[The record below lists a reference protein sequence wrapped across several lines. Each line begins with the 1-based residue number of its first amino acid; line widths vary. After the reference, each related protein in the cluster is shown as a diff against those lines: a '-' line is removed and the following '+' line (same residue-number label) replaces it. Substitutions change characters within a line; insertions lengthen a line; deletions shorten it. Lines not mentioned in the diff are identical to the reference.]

1 MIGIYVVY
9 LAFFPLNP
17 TIQRADHILEI
28 EQMLRDGRRWF
39 APLYVLGLGTLF
51 YAYWQQIRMI
61 HRLSR
66 EDPEGTRSLR
76 RWVLG
81 IGLLC
86 GVVLLGLYPITAL
99 DVALYVVRARLWAL
113 YGGSPMMALPANFPQ
128 DPYIAL
134 GGEYQTQVS
143 PYGPLWELIAQA
155 PIRLGI
161 LDIGTGIVAMKLIS
175 LISYLATAVLIGWYA
190 RQDSPR
196 SQVSG
201 LTAMTF
207 FALNPLVLL
216 EAIGNGHND
225 MVMLALVTA
234 GLVLWQRDRW
244 GWAALALTLA
254 SLIKITGVILLPLFG
269 LAVLVAAPDWRS
281 RIGRGL
287 SIAAIFLVVAG
298 IAYRLTGPFPD
309 VFSGAEHAMFGR
321 WGYTPAYL
329 LRVLVY
335 QIYPHEQLIMSVI
348 SNLCRAL
355 FILYYAYLLVQ
366 LTRGKMT
373 LSQAGF
379 LAYFSQLLLGTT
391 FRIWYPLWLVPF
403 AALHLTSKTYW
414 RTFLL
419 SLTAELSIL
428 MYLIVW
434 RWGLESWSWGLNG
447 PLKPYWGFWLVM
459 TVLTVPWVFG
469 IPFLGPMMQ
478 KRKDPQRFSD
488 SLWI

>member
-1 MIGIYVVY
+1 MG
-9 LAFFPLNP
+9 A
-17 TIQRADHILEI
+17 
-28 EQMLRDGRRWF
+28 
-39 APLYVLGLGTLF
+39 
-51 YAYWQQIRMI
+51 
-61 HRLSR
+61 
-66 EDPEGTRSLR
+66 
-76 RWVLG
+76 
-81 IGLLC
+81 LC
-86 GVVLLGLYPITAL
+86 GILLLGLYPMTAL
-99 DVALYVVRARLWAL
+99 DVALYVVRARLWTL

-143 PYGPLWELIAQA
+143 PYGPLWELIAQV
-155 PIRLGI
+155 PVRLGI
-161 LDIGTGIVAMKLIS
+161 FDIGAGIVAMKLIS

-196 SQVSG
+196 DHVSS

-216 EAIGNGHND
+216 EAVGNGHND
-225 MVMLALVTA
+225 MVMLALITS
-234 GLVLWQRDRW
+234 GLVLWQRGRW
-244 GWAALALTLA
+244 GWAAVALTFA

-269 LAVLVAAPDWRS
+269 MTVLAAAPDCRT
-281 RIGRGL
+281 RIKRGL
-287 SIAAIFLVVAG
+287 GIAAIFLLIAG
-298 IAYRLTGPFPD
+298 IAYRITGPFPE

-329 LRVLVY
+329 LRVLLY
-335 QIYPHEQLIMSVI
+335 QIYPYEQRIMSVI
-348 SNLCRAL
+348 SELCRAV
-355 FILYYAYLLVQ
+355 FILYYGYLLVQ

-373 LSQAGF
+373 LVRAGF

-414 RTFLL
+414 RTFLF

-434 RWGLESWSWGLNG
+434 RWGLASWSWGLNG
-447 PLKPYWGFWLVM
+447 PLKPYWGFWLIM

-469 IPFLGPMMQ
+469 IPLLGPIRR
-478 KRKDPQRFSD
+478 KRKDPQRFNN
-488 SLWI
+488 SLWL